1 MQRAADAAALA
12 GVVWLPGDISSARQ
26 AAYNEATK
34 DGFTTSSGG
43 VTITV
48 QQDSAVSA
56 GGDPDQL
63 DVSVTAPVKTFFMRL
78 FGINSI
84 TAARSS
90 KALYVQPVPMG
101 SPLNYYG
108 VYQDCKVAG
117 SSIACSNIPGAT
129 GPNTLPSQGFF
140 GAIEGQGSNRGTGDA
155 YATGYNP
162 DPAGNTLANSG
173 GLIQQQYDPLGY
185 NYQIEAPGGG
195 TVYVYDPTFCAT
207 TTGPGTGHLGA
218 GDHWL
223 STQNHDA
230 AVPVSTYYKLWD
242 TKGTQTTADDSVVA
256 SSGSLFQNE
265 FQADLSN
272 AYAKALVAG
281 GAVTMTSATAQSH
294 QAVAA

>member
-1 MQRAADAAALA
+1 MDPTTVRAPRPGAIATENARTRRTLRQRGQVLAIFAAATILFVGILAIIIDVSWYWANSLRVQRAADAAALA

-48 QQDSAVSA
+48 QQDSAVTS

-84 TAARSS
+84 TATRSS

-129 GPNTLPSQGFF
+129 GPSTLASQGFF

-155 YATGYNP
+155 YATGYNSVP
-162 DPAGNTLANSG
+162 PATRWQTRAASSSSNTTRSVTTTSG
-173 GLIQQQYDPLGY
+173 G
-185 NYQIEAPGGG
+185 
-195 TVYVYDPTFCAT
+195 
-207 TTGPGTGHLGA
+207 A
-218 GDHWL
+218 G
-223 STQNHDA
+223 
-230 AVPVSTYYKLWD
+230 
-242 TKGTQTTADDSVVA
+242 
-256 SSGSLFQNE
+256 
-265 FQADLSN
+265 
-272 AYAKALVAG
+272 
-281 GAVTMTSATAQSH
+281 
-294 QAVAA
+294 